1 VFIESPMFSRKSK
14 GDISDYNQS
23 MFSFASALSRLAIS
37 AAVMS
42 AVSSLPLVTW
52 GFAGPLKSV
61 FGIYGQP
68 AAGHDFVRITEKAN
82 NRIGVNLKL
91 YYSNGHT
98 CQLNKDGKWSD
109 DHVAIIAEAL
119 NANQPCRLNLFFENH
134 RVLLKD
140 DGLQC
145 APVYCGTRGKLDDT
159 SLPKFSPNR
168 K

>member
-1 VFIESPMFSRKSK
+1 MLRVKEKACRRRK
-14 GDISDYNQS
+14 DRVTYNHRV
-23 MFSFASALSRLAIS
+23 FSFPSTLSRLAICG
-37 AAVMS
+37 AVIS

-52 GFAGPLKSV
+52 GFTGPLKSV

-68 AAGHDFVRITEKAN
+68 ATGHDFVRVTEKAN
-82 NRIGVNLKL
+82 GRIGVNLKL

-109 DHVAIIAEAL
+109 DHVAIVAEAL

-134 RVLLKD
+134 RVVLKD
-140 DGLQC
+140 EGLQC